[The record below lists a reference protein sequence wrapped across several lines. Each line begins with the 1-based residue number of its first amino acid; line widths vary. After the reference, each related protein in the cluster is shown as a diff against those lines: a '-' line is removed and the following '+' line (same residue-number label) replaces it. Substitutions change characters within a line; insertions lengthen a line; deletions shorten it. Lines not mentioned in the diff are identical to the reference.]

1 MNKYVLGI
9 SCYFHDSSVS
19 LVKNGKIISAVQEER
34 FTGIKGDSSFPSRSI
49 EWCLNSNNLKIS
61 DINYIVFYE
70 KPLKK
75 FLRILNSSIEYF
87 PKSRSFFISQMKR
100 WLSEKIWTKTN
111 IVKKLK

>member
-49 EWCLNSNNLKIS
+49 EWCLN
-61 DINYIVFYE
+61 
-70 KPLKK
+70 
-75 FLRILNSSIEYF
+75 
-87 PKSRSFFISQMKR
+87 
-100 WLSEKIWTKTN
+100 
-111 IVKKLK
+111 

>member
-70 KPLKK
+70 KPLQKISSYFKFFNRIFSQIKK
-75 FLRILNSSIEYF
+75 FFCFANEEMVIRKNMDKNKYC
-87 PKSRSFFISQMKR
+87 
-100 WLSEKIWTKTN
+100 
-111 IVKKLK
+111 

>member
-49 EWCLNSNNLKIS
+49 EWCLNTNNLKIS
-61 DINYIVFYE
+61 DISY
-70 KPLKK
+70 KLH
-75 FLRILNSSIEYF
+75 LSSTLE
-87 PKSRSFFISQMKR
+87 RSQDVS
-100 WLSEKIWTKTN
+100 
-111 IVKKLK
+111 